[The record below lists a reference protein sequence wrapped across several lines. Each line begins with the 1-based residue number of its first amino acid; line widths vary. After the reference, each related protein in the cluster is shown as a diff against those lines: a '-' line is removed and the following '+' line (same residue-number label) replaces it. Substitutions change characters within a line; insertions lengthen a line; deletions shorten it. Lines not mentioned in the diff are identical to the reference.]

1 MNQIHRRISTSF
13 QMEAEQKQEVTKHQE
28 LNMGQILAILDR
40 SMKLLNIDT
49 IQKIKFQLQPVLI
62 GVR

>member
-13 QMEAEQKQEVTKHQE
+13 QMEAEQKQEVTKHQK